1 LKISV
6 ECKSPLMQKSM
17 EIFLQNYL
25 SATKH
30 CDIII
35 RDEPCLNDERCFYIS
50 TKKEA
55 DLVKPFSKTQL
66 ILALERKYKILKKD
80 IQKDETQG
88 EDEALSFEILENRI
102 DFLTKQYKE
111 NIIKTVKAFYEE
123 E

>member
-1 LKISV
+1 
-6 ECKSPLMQKSM
+6 MQKSM